1 MAITHFALI
10 ANVLLKVAHFKI
22 NDPSWS
28 NKLMCPGDVSLGG
41 RLYCSLI
48 VWALLIDLVL
58 PFFREFVI
66 FFVATPVFIL
76 FQTSLVL
83 FSTWAFYW
91 FGWTLLWDFLSS
103 TSKYFVGYVITAV
116 ERMNSDSTRAHQMSI
131 VVVPKFNFT
140 QFLQSIVKYRI
151 TSLKYSWIR
160 FSRNVTG

>member
-28 NKLMCPGDVSLGG
+28 NKLMCPDDVSLGG
-41 RLYCSLI
+41 RLYYSLI
-48 VWALLIDLVL
+48 VWDLLIDLVL

-66 FFVATPVFIL
+66 FFVAILVFIL
-76 FQTSLVL
+76 SQTSLVL
-83 FSTWAFYW
+83 FLTWALYW
-91 FGWTLLWDFLSS
+91 CGWTLLWDLLSS

-116 ERMNSDSTRAHQMSI
+116 ERLSSDSIRARQMSI

-140 QFLQSIVKYRI
+140 RFLQSIVKYRV